1 MDNKVWLKKCAPI
14 VEKYAKKFYSEYSWI
29 GLDDFRSVA
38 ALEILEKLEKYEAK
52 NNASEKTFLTRC
64 VIHALINYV
73 KDQRKHHAFTVD
85 IDIDE
90 PSNGYEPSA
99 EELMIVEETMNELA
113 DDEIDKVIIKAR
125 IKYKRIN
132 QDAIVGMC
140 EDAGFDVSQ
149 STISR
154 RIQKLKDR
162 GLMM

>member
-1 MDNKVWLKKCAPI
+1 MAT
-14 VEKYAKKFYSEYSWI
+14 
-29 GLDDFRSVA
+29 
-38 ALEILEKLEKYEAK
+38 LEILEKRDEYEGK
-52 NNASEKTFLTRC
+52 NNASERTFLIRC

-73 KDQRKHHAFTVD
+73 RDQRKHHAFTVD
-85 IDIDE
+85 IDVDE
-90 PSNGYEPSA
+90 LSNEYEPSA
-99 EELMIVEETMNELA
+99 EELMIVEETINELA
-113 DDEIDKVIIKAR
+113 DDAIDKIIIKAR
-125 IKYKRIN
+125 MKYKRIN